1 MVGQLFDIYPLH
13 IPLGIPKTPK
23 CWFTKVK
30 VAFPIPKYWNSGVL
44 AVGLSCFYFGNLFSA
59 MTELEWQIFQDKK
72 EVSFDTNTYT
82 QTYTRTRAHTHNL
95 DFSVSYGA
103 HHLLSTAS
111 LFEFDSKKILLCL
124 LCYVVLVLLCTLS
137 TTVIFS
143 I

>member
-1 MVGQLFDIYPLH
+1 MWLGSSLTFSPYIFLLGFPKHQNVGR
-13 IPLGIPKTPK
+13 G
-23 CWFTKVK
+23 VK
-30 VAFPIPKYWNSGVL
+30 VAFASPKYWNRGVL

-111 LFEFDSKKILLCL
+111 LFEFDSKKILCL